1 MFSFLKK
8 KSRDVIR
15 GLIVLDA
22 RREILEVKKEH
33 YRLMNLYRKAL
44 FADNSDRTEQLAKE
58 IDKNIE
64 RLDEIELKYFG
75 PKEI

>member
-8 KSRDVIR
+8 KSCDVIR

-33 YRLMNLYRKAL
+33 YRLLRLYRDAL
-44 FADNSDRTEQLAKE
+44 FTNNFDIVKQLSKE
-58 IDKNIE
+58 IDENIE
-64 RLDEIELKYFG
+64 RLDEIELRYFG